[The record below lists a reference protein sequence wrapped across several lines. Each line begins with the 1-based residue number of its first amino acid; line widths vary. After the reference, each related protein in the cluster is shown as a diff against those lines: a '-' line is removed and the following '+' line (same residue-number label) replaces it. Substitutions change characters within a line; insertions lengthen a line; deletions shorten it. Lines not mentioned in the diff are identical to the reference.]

1 MDSRQFVVLIS
12 LAAFLS
18 IPFPSSN
25 EYRYPC
31 VDCGKGFTDPAAR
44 IRHRKA
50 THGYQPHHTP
60 RYYARRGLKEAEMR
74 AKAGL
79 KKTGAQKPVNVFPP
93 STQSASSSSST
104 SADSLTNLLANTT
117 DHNDFWKLLVNV
129 PHRDASELTFSQD
142 AQINAPVAAAPVLRS
157 DSDLSLPKVE
167 TGDEFPLCSYQLDT
181 IVRPQSQAAFD
192 QSWAAY
198 GNAIPG
204 AAALDHLPFPATFS
218 TLSEQPTYPGTIFQS
233 LPTFSFTDAS
243 SLPNSFDSPTSSS
256 SSSLSHNSGPHFV
269 APDYIPFPPL
279 LEPVPV
285 LGWAPSSSL
294 LAMTETELFTGK
306 PNGL

>member
-1 MDSRQFVVLIS
+1 
-12 LAAFLS
+12 
-18 IPFPSSN
+18 
-25 EYRYPC
+25 
-31 VDCGKGFTDPAAR
+31 
-44 IRHRKA
+44 
-50 THGYQPHHTP
+50 
-60 RYYARRGLKEAEMR
+60 MR

-79 KKTGAQKPVNVFPP
+79 KKTGAQKAVNVFPP
-93 STQSASSSSST
+93 STQSASSASST
-104 SADSLTNLLANTT
+104 SVDSLTNLLANTT
-117 DHNDFWKLLVNV
+117 YHNDFLKLLVNV
-129 PHRDASELTFSQD
+129 PHRDASDQD

-204 AAALDHLPFPATFS
+204 AAALDHLPFLATFP
-218 TLSEQPTYPGTIFQS
+218 TLCEQSTYPGTIFQS

-243 SLPNSFDSPTSSS
+243 PLPNSFDSPTSSS

-285 LGWAPSSSL
+285 LGWAPSGSL
-294 LAMTETELFTGK
+294 LAMTETELFTDK